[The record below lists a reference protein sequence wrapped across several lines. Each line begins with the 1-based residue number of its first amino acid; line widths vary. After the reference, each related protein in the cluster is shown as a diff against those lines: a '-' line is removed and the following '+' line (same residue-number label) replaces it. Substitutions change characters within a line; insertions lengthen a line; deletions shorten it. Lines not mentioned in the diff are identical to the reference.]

1 MRRPAAAE
9 KEAEWV
15 RPKISPRKNNP
26 SNQSSN
32 GIVFQSVILMIC
44 ILIPTLT
51 LGAGD
56 VAPQLKLREVHSCE
70 LLSRFWRLKQP
81 DYELRHFRLQ
91 QKIAEPSKTTV
102 NGIEPRK
109 ASLARVE
116 RVGA

>member
-56 VAPQLKLREVHSCE
+56 VAPQLKLRELHSYE
-70 LLSRFWRLKQP
+70 LLSPFWPFNQP
-81 DYELRHFRLQ
+81 AYQLSHFQLH
-91 QKIAEPSKTTV
+91 QKIPDPSKPT
-102 NGIEPRK
+102 
-109 ASLARVE
+109 S
-116 RVGA
+116 

>member
-1 MRRPAAAE
+1 M
-9 KEAEWV
+9 
-15 RPKISPRKNNP
+15 
-26 SNQSSN
+26 
-32 GIVFQSVILMIC
+32 FQSVILMIC

-56 VAPQLKLREVHSCE
+56 VAPQLKLREVHSYE